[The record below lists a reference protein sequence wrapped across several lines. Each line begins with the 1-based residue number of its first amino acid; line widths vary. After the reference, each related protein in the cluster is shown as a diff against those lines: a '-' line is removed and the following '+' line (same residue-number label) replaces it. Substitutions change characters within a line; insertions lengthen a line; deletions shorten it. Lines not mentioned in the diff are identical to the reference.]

1 MFFMCLFKF
10 DRNNILSFFFHK
22 VSSLSSLSPS
32 PPLILSTIKKIQQKT
47 WQTLLVLFPQFSLYI
62 ASQKVYTTYYH
73 TNKFLTLFHICDNA
87 SAYNCEF
94 SVHKQ
99 WTVTAREQPAK
110 KNIYQIYLFCHSCL
124 SSLKLNSLQPTLSL
138 VHIFFSCSHCH
149 QDSFFSVVLLV
160 IYELSIRL
168 EISLLF
174 TLHILQNK
182 LSLPLSCRCKPIW
195 CLLDKQEKM

>member
-1 MFFMCLFKF
+1 MA
-10 DRNNILSFFFHK
+10 NSFGSF
-22 VSSLSSLSPS
+22 SPNSLSTSLH
-32 PPLILSTIKKIQQKT
+32 KKFIQRIITQIN
-47 WQTLLVLFPQFSLYI
+47 FSLYSI
-62 ASQKVYTTYYH
+62 YATM
-73 TNKFLTLFHICDNA
+73 LPLI
-87 SAYNCEF
+87 
-94 SVHKQ
+94 
-99 WTVTAREQPAK
+99 TANFQFINSERLQPENNQQK

-168 EISLLF
+168 QISPLF